1 MTKELAISLLS
12 SKRVYLTLEGKQM
25 LEFIIK
31 EKRLRKENEKLENH
45 IQNCCMDVSGV
56 IPFRGYSI

>member
-1 MTKELAISLLS
+1 MTKELAISLLN

-31 EKRLRKENEKLENH
+31 EKRLRKENKKLENH
-45 IQNCCMDVSGV
+45 IQN
-56 IPFRGYSI
+56 